1 MTSRLT
7 AIVPALDAETTVGP
21 VARALLDV
29 GVFAEVVV
37 VDDGSTDATGP
48 AARAAGATVLRHGR
62 NRGKGAA
69 LRTGMIHAYARGARA
84 AVSVDADGQH
94 PAHEAARIARSAA
107 PPDAL
112 VLGVRDLR
120 AAGAP
125 RANQWSN
132 AFSDAWVSLFAG
144 RPLADSQCGL
154 RRYPLPATLGLG
166 ATGDGFEY
174 ESEVVLLAA
183 LGAVAIV
190 EEPVAVWYP
199 PPERR
204 RTHFRVARDPAR
216 IVERLVSTFLEARLG
231 RRTGAP
237 R

>member
-7 AIVPALDAETTVGP
+7 AIVPALDAESTVGP
-21 VARALLDV
+21 VARSLLAAGAFD
-29 GVFAEVVV
+29 EVVV
-37 VDDGSTDATGP
+37 VDDGSTDATGT

-69 LRTGMIHAYARGARA
+69 LRTGMVHAYARGSRA
-84 AVSVDADGQH
+84 VVSVDADGQH
-94 PAHEAARIARSAA
+94 PASEAVRLARSFA
-107 PPDAL
+107 PLDAL

-120 AAGAP
+120 GAGAP

-144 RPLADSQCGL
+144 RRLADSQCGL

-166 ATGDGFEY
+166 AIGDGFEY
-174 ESEVVLLAA
+174 ESEAVLLAA
-183 LGAVAIV
+183 LGGIPIV
-190 EEPVAVWYP
+190 EEPVDVWYP

-204 RTHFRVARDPAR
+204 RTHFRVGRDPAR
-216 IVERLVSTFLEARLG
+216 IVERLVSTFLDARLG
-231 RRTGAP
+231 RRAGAP